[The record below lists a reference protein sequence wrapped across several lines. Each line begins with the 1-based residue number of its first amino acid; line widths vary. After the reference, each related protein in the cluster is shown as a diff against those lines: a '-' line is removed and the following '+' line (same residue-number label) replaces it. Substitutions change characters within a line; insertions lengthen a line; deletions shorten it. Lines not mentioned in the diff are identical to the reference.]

1 MSIDLEWP
9 MTYIP
14 RLRHYLTL
22 NISDTELQWNTRRNC
37 DLHVPYSQVL
47 FRMTSS
53 ALAKYS
59 MMWSIAWPLCDSWD
73 SCFSETDY
81 SPLRLRLHP
90 LSENILRKCFPP
102 QFSVPHNCLMQGL
115 SSSVNK
121 SHCWCTLCLKKK
133 EATWWLII
141 TLANVDQYS
150 KFFHQLI
157 CKKILLCIHAR
168 TATLP
173 AICCYTTV
181 SKSKIQKCYR
191 IFTLKVVD
199 LYSAS
204 SWNHL

>member
-81 SPLRLRLHP
+81 SSLRLRLYP

-121 SHCWCTLCLKKK
+121 SHCWCTLCLKKGSHLMIDNNFGK
-133 EATWWLII
+133 CGPI
-141 TLANVDQYS
+141 
-150 KFFHQLI
+150 F
-157 CKKILLCIHAR
+157 KILSPI
-168 TATLP
+168 
-173 AICCYTTV
+173 
-181 SKSKIQKCYR
+181 
-191 IFTLKVVD
+191 D
-199 LYSAS
+199 L
-204 SWNHL
+204 